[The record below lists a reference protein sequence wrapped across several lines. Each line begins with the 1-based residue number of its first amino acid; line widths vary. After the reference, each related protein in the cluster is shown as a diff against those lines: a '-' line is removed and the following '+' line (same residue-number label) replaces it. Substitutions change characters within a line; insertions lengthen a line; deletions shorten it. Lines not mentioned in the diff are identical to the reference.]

1 MQVPKTNTN
10 FNPQFKAIFKLD
22 KNTKTMCE
30 MVINSVKECT
40 VPEEAL
46 KIENKFDIGGGSLYV
61 YVPNENLQKLKNL
74 LSRRI
79 AIEAVTEFLTR
90 VD

>member
-10 FNPQFKAIFKLD
+10 FTPQFKAIFKLD

-30 MVINSVKECT
+30 TVIASVKECT
-40 VPEEAL
+40 VPEEVS

-74 LSRRI
+74 LARRI
-79 AIEAVTEFLTR
+79 VPEAVPEFLTR